1 MHSIKTNHYS
11 PFRIIIGGFLGVIV
25 CGAFLLMLPISSQC
39 GEWTSFISA
48 LFTSTSAVCV
58 TGLVLFDTATYWSS
72 FGQGVIILLIQIGG
86 LGVVT
91 VAGVFS
97 IISGKRIGLMQRS
110 TMQEAISAPS
120 MGGIVRRIGFIFK
133 TTLLVEMVG
142 ALLLYPTFMRDFG
155 ALEGIW
161 YAIFHA
167 ISAFC
172 NAGFDLM
179 GVNEPFSSLMAYG
192 TEPAV
197 ALVIAILIVIGGIG
211 FLTWDDIRTNLW
223 HFHRYRMQSKVI
235 ITVTAALIMVPTI
248 YFMCFEF
255 TEGTLWE
262 RFLVAVF
269 QSVSPRTAGFNTTDL
284 TAMSEAGQALMI
296 VLMLVGGSPGSTAG
310 GIKTTTLALL
320 LANAFAV
327 FHHNENPHFYKRRV
341 GIDIVQQAATILMLY
356 LVLFFM
362 GGWLIS
368 VMEGLPMLSCLFE
381 TASAI
386 GTVGLSLGL
395 TPNLGVASQLIL
407 IILMFLGRV
416 GGLTLLFAAFAKG
429 RVINGRYPQEHLTVG

>member
-1 MHSIKTNHYS
+1 MHSMKTNHYS
-11 PFRIIIGGFLGVIV
+11 PFRIIIGGFLGVIL
-25 CGAFLLMLPISSQC
+25 CGAVLLMLPISSQN
-39 GEWTSFISA
+39 GEWTPFVSA

-97 IISGKRIGLMQRS
+97 IISGRRIGLMQRS
-110 TMQEAISAPS
+110 TMQEAIAAPS
-120 MGGIVRRIGFIFK
+120 VGGVVRRIGFIFK
-133 TTLLVEMVG
+133 TTLLVEFIG

-155 ALEGIW
+155 GIEGIR

-179 GVNEPFSSLMAYG
+179 GVNEPFSSLTAYASQ
-192 TEPAV
+192 PMV
-197 ALVIAILIVIGGIG
+197 VLVIAMLIAIGGIG

-223 HFHRYRMQSKVI
+223 RVHRYRMQSKII
-235 ITVTAALIMVPTI
+235 ITVTAVLIVVPTL
-248 YFMCFEF
+248 YFMFFEF
-255 TEGTLWE
+255 TEGSLWE
-262 RFLVAVF
+262 RFLMAVF
-269 QSVSPRTAGFNTTDL
+269 QAVSPRTAGFNTADL

-296 VLMLVGGSPGSTAG
+296 VLMLIGGSPGSTAG
-310 GIKTTTLALL
+310 GIKTTTVALL

-327 FHHNENPHFYKRRV
+327 FHHNESPHFYKRRV
-341 GIDIVQQAATILMLY
+341 GVEVVQQASTLLVLY
-356 LVLFFM
+356 LVLFFS
-362 GGWLIS
+362 GGWFIS
-368 VMEGLPMLSCLFE
+368 VTEGLPMLPCLFE

-395 TPNLGVASQLIL
+395 TPTLHINSQLVL
-407 IILMFLGRV
+407 IMLMFLGRV
-416 GGLTLLFAAFAKG
+416 GGLTLVFAAFTKG
-429 RVINGRYPQEHLTVG
+429 RVVNGRYPQASLSVG